1 MDEGAGFALKKGVTA
16 ESDVSF
22 QKSRFAVAY
31 RVLWRTS

>member
-22 QKSRFAVAY
+22 QKSRLCVVWWQFY
-31 RVLWRTS
+31 RFS